1 MLAPVA
7 KQEAVAHLQ
16 ACYGMSERRARRV
29 VDADR
34 KSMRYCATRDN
45 DTTLRD
51 RLREFVNQRR
61 RFGYRSLHI
70 LLLRQGVMI
79 NRK

>member
-1 MLAPVA
+1 
-7 KQEAVAHLQ
+7 
-16 ACYGMSERRARRV
+16 MSERRVRRV

-51 RLREFVNQRR
+51 RLRQRR
-61 RFGYRSLHI
+61 LHI
-70 LLLRQGVMI
+70 LLRRQGVMI
-79 NRK
+79 NRE